1 MSFKFDLQT
10 FAKIKNHS
18 KTKLFNTNNDR
29 IIYAYTDP
37 RDPSLVFIS
46 WLVKNI
52 EDLGTINSMSE
63 STSPNKDFW
72 KQDRDVEEMNS
83 VFSLNSYSSTGI
95 PSDILHK
102 LNNEW
107 RTKSFMDIDYF
118 NTALSHMKLRDDAI
132 LSYAF
137 YQLGKAPSWTPTTPA
152 IPETPLKLNLL
163 DFEKMANI
171 DYLVYDAYVNID
183 VTGIV
188 LNPDIKTLDYTFA
201 CKGYAKGI
209 LDIDYSNIEHGNQW
223 LPSGF
228 YEEAKLKVLLGED
241 NKVIK
246 FSKPPKIKGHS
257 SYGLLYNQAGDATI
271 TDSEYILDLSNWDL
285 SKYDPSY
292 DPMQGGG
299 NILENA
305 RVKKIIFPEGTIFKI
320 KGSQF
325 SAGISTDAN
334 LKSVEN
340 LAYDFAEFNIAENG
354 LYSMQQILS
363 GADYE
368 SLDEGFKVKLINF
381 PETELYRLYKSP
393 DNGYDGDEYTLE
405 TFYTDIVGLPLK
417 HIEFIDKK

>member
-10 FAKIKNHS
+10 FAKIKNRS
-18 KTKLFNTNNDR
+18 KTKLINTNNDR

-37 RDPSLVFIS
+37 RDPSVVFIA

-52 EDLGTINSMSE
+52 EDIGDINSMSE

-83 VFSLNSYSSTGI
+83 VFSLNGNSTVGI
-95 PSDILHK
+95 PSEILHK

-107 RTKSFMDIDYF
+107 RNKTFMDIDYF

-137 YQLGKAPSWTPTTPA
+137 YQLGKAPSWSPTTPTV
-152 IPETPLKLNLL
+152 PETPLKLNLL
-163 DFEKMANI
+163 DFENAANI
-171 DYLVYDAYVNID
+171 DYLVYEAYINID
-183 VTGIV
+183 LTGIV
-188 LNPDIKTLDYTFA
+188 LNPSVKTLDYTFA
-201 CKGYAKGI
+201 CHGYAKGI
-209 LDIDYSNIEHGNQW
+209 LDIDYSNIERGSQW
-223 LPSGF
+223 LPYGF
-228 YEEAKLKVLLGED
+228 YEEANLKAVLGED

-246 FSKPPKIKGHS
+246 FSKPPKFKGHS
-257 SYGLLYNQAGDATI
+257 SYGLLYNQTGNNTI

-285 SKYDPSY
+285 SKFDPSY
-292 DPMQGGG
+292 DPMHGGS
-299 NILENA
+299 NLLENA
-305 RVKKIIFPEGTIFKI
+305 HVKKIIFPEGTIFKI

-340 LAYDFAEFNIAENG
+340 LAYDFAEFDTTENG

-368 SLDEGFKVKLINF
+368 NMDEGFKVKLINF

-405 TFYTDIVGLPLK
+405 TFYTDIIGLPLK
-417 HIEFIDKK
+417 HIEFINKK

>member
-10 FAKIKNHS
+10 FAKIKNRS
-18 KTKLFNTNNDR
+18 KTKLLNTNNDR

>member
-18 KTKLFNTNNDR
+18 KTKLLNTNNDR

-37 RDPSLVFIS
+37 RDPSVVFIS
-46 WLVKNI
+46 WLIKNI
-52 EDLGTINSMSE
+52 EDIGTINSMSE

-72 KQDRDVEEMNS
+72 KQDRDVEELNS
-83 VFSLNSYSSTGI
+83 VFSLNTYSSVGI

-107 RTKSFMDIDYF
+107 RTKTFMDIDYF
-118 NTALSHMKLRDDAI
+118 NTALSHMKLRDDSI

-137 YQLGKAPSWTPTTPA
+137 YQLGKAPSWTPTTPT

-163 DFEKMANI
+163 DFEKIANI

-183 VTGIV
+183 LTGIV
-188 LNPDIKTLDYTFA
+188 LNPDIKTLDYTFT
-201 CKGYAKGI
+201 CHGYAKGI

-223 LPSGF
+223 LPYGF

-257 SYGLLYNQAGDATI
+257 SYGLLYNQASNETI
-271 TDSEYILDLSNWDL
+271 TNSEYILDLSNWDL
-285 SKYDPSY
+285 SKFDPSY
-292 DPMQGGG
+292 DPMNGGS
-299 NILENA
+299 NLVENA
-305 RVKKIIFPEGTIFKI
+305 RVKKIIFPEGTVFKI

-368 SLDEGFKVKLINF
+368 NLDEGFKVKLINF

-405 TFYTDIVGLPLK
+405 TFYTDIIGLPLK
-417 HIEFIDKK
+417 HIEFINKK

>member
-18 KTKLFNTNNDR
+18 KTKLVNTNNDR
-29 IIYAYTDP
+29 VIYAYTDP
-37 RDPSLVFIS
+37 RDPSVVFIS
-46 WLVKNI
+46 WLIKNI
-52 EDLGTINSMSE
+52 EDIGTINSMSE

-72 KQDRDVEEMNS
+72 KQDRDVEEINS
-83 VFSLNSYSSTGI
+83 VFSLNAYNYTGI

-107 RTKSFMDIDYF
+107 RTKTFMDIDYF
-118 NTALSHMKLRDDAI
+118 NTALSHMKLRDDSI

-137 YQLGKAPSWTPTTPA
+137 YQLGKAPSWTPTTPT

-163 DFEKMANI
+163 DFEKAANI

-228 YEEAKLKVLLGED
+228 YEEEKLKVLLGED

-257 SYGLLYNQAGDATI
+257 SYGLLYNQASSETI
-271 TDSEYILDLSNWDL
+271 TNSEYILDLSNWDL
-285 SKYDPSY
+285 SKFDPSY
-292 DPMQGGG
+292 DPMQGGS
-299 NILENA
+299 NLVENA
-305 RVKKIIFPEGTIFKI
+305 RVKKIIFPEGTVFKI

-340 LAYDFAEFNIAENG
+340 LAYDFDEFDTTENG

-368 SLDEGFKVKLINF
+368 NLDEGLKVKLINF

-405 TFYTDIVGLPLK
+405 TFYTDIIGLPLK
-417 HIEFIDKK
+417 HIEFINKK

>member
-10 FAKIKNHS
+10 FAKIKNNS

-285 SKYDPSY
+285 SKFDPSY
-292 DPMQGGG
+292 DPMHGGS
-299 NILENA
+299 NLLENA
-305 RVKKIIFPEGTIFKI
+305 HVKKIIFPEGTVFKI

-368 SLDEGFKVKLINF
+368 NLDEGFKVKLINF

-417 HIEFIDKK
+417 HIEFINKK

>member
-18 KTKLFNTNNDR
+18 KTKLLNTNNDR
-29 IIYAYTDP
+29 VIYAYTDP

-63 STSPNKDFW
+63 STSANKDFW

-83 VFSLNSYSSTGI
+83 VFSLNTYTSTNI
-95 PSDILHK
+95 PSDILQK

-107 RTKSFMDIDYF
+107 RTKTFMDIDYF
-118 NTALSHMKLRDDAI
+118 NTALSHMKLKDDAI

-137 YQLGKAPSWTPTTPA
+137 YQLGKAPSWTPTTPT

-171 DYLVYDAYVNID
+171 DYLVYEAYVNID
-183 VTGIV
+183 LTGVV
-188 LNPDIKTLDYTFA
+188 LNPDIKTLDYTFT
-201 CKGYAKGI
+201 CHGYAKGI

-223 LPSGF
+223 LPYGF

-257 SYGLLYNQAGDATI
+257 SYGLLYNQSSSETI
-271 TDSEYILDLSNWDL
+271 TNSEYILDLSNWDL
-285 SKYDPSY
+285 SKFDPSY
-292 DPMQGGG
+292 DPMHGGS
-299 NILENA
+299 NLVENA
-305 RVKKIIFPEGTIFKI
+305 RVKKIIFPEGTVFKI

-325 SAGISTDAN
+325 SAGISTDSN

-340 LAYDFAEFNIAENG
+340 LAYDFDGFDTTENG

-405 TFYTDIVGLPLK
+405 TFYTDIIGLPLK
-417 HIEFIDKK
+417 HIEFVNKK

>member
-10 FAKIKNHS
+10 FAKIKNRS
-18 KTKLFNTNNDR
+18 KTKLLNTNNDR
-29 IIYAYTDP
+29 VIYAYTDP

-46 WLVKNI
+46 WLIKNI

-72 KQDRDVEEMNS
+72 KQDRDVEELNS
-83 VFSLNSYSSTGI
+83 VFSLNTYSSNGI
-95 PSDILHK
+95 PSDISQK
-102 LNNEW
+102 LSNEW
-107 RTKSFMDIDYF
+107 RTKTFMDIDYF
-118 NTALSHMKLRDDAI
+118 NTALSHMKLRDDSI

-163 DFEKMANI
+163 DFEKAANI
-171 DYLVYDAYVNID
+171 DYLVYEAYVNID

-188 LNPDIKTLDYTFA
+188 LNPDIKTLDYTFT
-201 CKGYAKGI
+201 CHGYAKGI

-223 LPSGF
+223 LPYGF

-257 SYGLLYNQAGDATI
+257 SYGLLYNQASNETI
-271 TDSEYILDLSNWDL
+271 TNSEYILDLSNWDL
-285 SKYDPSY
+285 SKFDPSY
-292 DPMQGGG
+292 DPMHGGS
-299 NILENA
+299 NLVENA
-305 RVKKIIFPEGTIFKI
+305 RVKKIIFPEGTVFKI

-340 LAYDFAEFNIAENG
+340 LAYDFAEFDTTENG

-368 SLDEGFKVKLINF
+368 NLDEGFKVKLINF

-405 TFYTDIVGLPLK
+405 TFYTDIIGLPLK
-417 HIEFIDKK
+417 HIEFINKK

>member
-1 MSFKFDLQT
+1 
-10 FAKIKNHS
+10 
-18 KTKLFNTNNDR
+18 
-29 IIYAYTDP
+29 
-37 RDPSLVFIS
+37 
-46 WLVKNI
+46 
-52 EDLGTINSMSE
+52 
-63 STSPNKDFW
+63 
-72 KQDRDVEEMNS
+72 MNS
-83 VFSLNSYSSTGI
+83 VFSLNGNSTVGV
-95 PSDILHK
+95 PSEILHK

-107 RTKSFMDIDYF
+107 RNKTFMDIDYF

-163 DFEKMANI
+163 DFENAANI
-171 DYLVYDAYVNID
+171 DYLVYEAYVNID
-183 VTGIV
+183 LTGIV
-188 LNPDIKTLDYTFA
+188 LNPSVKTLDYTFA
-201 CKGYAKGI
+201 CHGYAKGI
-209 LDIDYSNIEHGNQW
+209 LDIDYSNIEHGSQW
-223 LPSGF
+223 LPYGF
-228 YEEAKLKVLLGED
+228 YEEANLKAVLGED

-246 FSKPPKIKGHS
+246 FSKPPKFKGHS
-257 SYGLLYNQAGDATI
+257 SYGLLYNQAGSNTI

-285 SKYDPSY
+285 SKFDPSY
-292 DPMQGGG
+292 DPMHGGS
-299 NILENA
+299 NLLENA
-305 RVKKIIFPEGTIFKI
+305 YVKKIIFPEGTIFKI

-340 LAYDFAEFNIAENG
+340 LAYDFDGFDTTENG

-405 TFYTDIVGLPLK
+405 TFYTDIIGLPLK
-417 HIEFIDKK
+417 HIEFINKK

>member
-18 KTKLFNTNNDR
+18 KNKLLNNNNDR

-37 RDPSLVFIS
+37 RDPSVTFIS
-46 WLVKNI
+46 WLIKNI
-52 EDLGTINSMSE
+52 EDVGTINSMSE

-83 VFSLNSYSSTGI
+83 VFSLNSNSTVGV
-95 PSDILHK
+95 PSEILHK

-107 RTKSFMDIDYF
+107 RNKTFMDIDYF

-137 YQLGKAPSWTPTTPA
+137 YQLGKAPSWSPTTPTV
-152 IPETPLKLNLL
+152 PETPLKLNLL
-163 DFEKMANI
+163 DFESAANI
-171 DYLVYDAYVNID
+171 DYLVYEAYVNID
-183 VTGIV
+183 LTGIV
-188 LNPDIKTLDYTFA
+188 LNPSIKTLDYTFA
-201 CKGYAKGI
+201 CHGYAKGI
-209 LDIDYSNIEHGNQW
+209 LDIDYSNIEHGSQW
-223 LPSGF
+223 LPYGF
-228 YEEAKLKVLLGED
+228 YEEANLKAVLGED

-246 FSKPPKIKGHS
+246 FSKPPKLKGHS
-257 SYGLLYNQAGDATI
+257 SYGLLSNQSGSNTI

-285 SKYDPSY
+285 SKFDPSY
-292 DPMQGGG
+292 DPMQGGS
-299 NILENA
+299 NLVENA
-305 RVKKIIFPEGTIFKI
+305 HVKKVIFPEGTVFKI

-340 LAYDFAEFNIAENG
+340 LAYDFAEFNTAENG

-405 TFYTDIVGLPLK
+405 TFYTDIIGLPLK
-417 HIEFIDKK
+417 HIEFVNKK

>member
-18 KTKLFNTNNDR
+18 KTKLINTNNDR

-37 RDPSLVFIS
+37 RDPSVVFIA

-63 STSPNKDFW
+63 ATSPNKDFW

-83 VFSLNSYSSTGI
+83 VFSLNSYNSTGI

-340 LAYDFAEFNIAENG
+340 LAYDFAEFDTTENG

-368 SLDEGFKVKLINF
+368 NLDEGFKVKLINF

-417 HIEFIDKK
+417 HIEFINKK